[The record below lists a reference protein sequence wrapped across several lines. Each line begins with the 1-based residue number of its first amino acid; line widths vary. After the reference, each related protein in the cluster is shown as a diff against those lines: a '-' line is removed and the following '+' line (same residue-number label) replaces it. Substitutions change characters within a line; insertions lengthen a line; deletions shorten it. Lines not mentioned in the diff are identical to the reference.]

1 MISIITANNV
11 ALDLGADTR
20 ITMVRQNP
28 FWRDDIEFE
37 TEISL
42 PFTIPNTPT
51 NRKELGWIEEYQIGI
66 DGATLAASVKVFGN
80 DYFNGTL
87 KVLDATPTEYTV
99 AMVYQ
104 IDAKNLDLNIDELNY
119 AAPSGSAAITA
130 DFNAVVLAD
139 YPATK
144 YQLPEVAQLNKD
156 WINTFSFDKSVTH
169 DFLNYYDGFGF
180 SFEDFSVTVPMVYLQ
195 YVLDVIAEN
204 LKISKIKGSFKAEHD
219 ARPIIIYNNISAIS
233 SGNFLKIY
241 TPGTQQSFGS
251 VWIDI
256 LDPITSASVPFSVP
270 IGTTIDIIFTIRT
283 GPGTTI
289 TVTASHTVILA
300 DLATLQ
306 ISLMDA
312 LDVTIQ
318 AASANLIL
326 VDKVTT
332 GAIENVQATYEWG
345 VANQNIIGT
354 QVIVTYP
361 TTAYTY
367 EIIDFK
373 KHLPNITIGDLFT
386 KLKEWFCLSFNYDVR
401 NNELDISP
409 KKDLVNEDEDDYT
422 NYLTGQL
429 KCTVQSQQ
437 NFKLNWVP
445 EDEDTLSDDLIGGL
459 ETKTYT
465 NANGAPITSI
475 EIDAITLA
483 QDSLNNGF
491 GALTVPAV
499 NQPTYFYSDNNK
511 DFKLRLLLDEGYN
524 SYSAGAFKLRQATS
538 FDLTPDRITDSHW
551 APYVSLVNSS
561 LKQFE
566 GDFML
571 NYAQLINFNPKRKW
585 RIQNNVFIWKE
596 LRTELTMLGIQ
607 PTHVIMKKI

>member
-42 PFTIPNTPT
+42 PFNIPNTPT

-66 DGATLAASVKVFGN
+66 DGAAIAAVVKVFGN

-87 KVLDATPTEYTV
+87 KVLDATDSDYTV

-119 AAPSGSAAITA
+119 AAPSGSAAITS

-139 YPATK
+139 YPSTK
-144 YQLPEVAQLNKD
+144 YQLPEVGQFNPEFIK
-156 WINTFSFDKSVTH
+156 NFSFDKSVSY
-169 DFLNYYDGFGF
+169 DFLNYYDGFSF

-195 YVLDVIAEN
+195 YVLDVIAQT
-204 LKISKIKGSFKAEHD
+204 LKISKVKGTFKAEYTG
-219 ARPIIIYNNISAIS
+219 RKMLVYNNITAVA
-233 SGNFLKIY
+233 SGNFLPIWEDLLGVQYQNIRIKILESNGA
-241 TPGTQQSFGS
+241 TSPFNVPVGTVITIVFNLRVGGTGS
-251 VWIDI
+251 STHTVNHTVAAPD
-256 LDPITSASVPFSVP
+256 L
-270 IGTTIDIIFTIRT
+270 
-283 GPGTTI
+283 
-289 TVTASHTVILA
+289 VTA
-300 DLATLQ
+300 Q

-312 LDVTIQ
+312 LNTTIL
-318 AASANLIL
+318 ASSANIVLN
-326 VDKVTT
+326 DKLTT
-332 GAIENVQATYEWG
+332 GATTGVFAQYYWNVSGTMFQSADITVTFPSTTLAYE
-345 VANQNIIGT
+345 T
-354 QVIVTYP
+354 
-361 TTAYTY
+361 
-367 EIIDFK
+367 IDFK
-373 KHLPNITIGDLFT
+373 KHLPNITIGDLFS

-409 KKDLVNEDEDDYT
+409 KKDLVNEEEDDYT
-422 NYLTGQL
+422 TYLTGQL
-429 KCTVQSQQ
+429 KCTVQAQQ

-445 EDEDTLSDDLIGGL
+445 EDEDTLSDNLIDGL
-459 ETKTYT
+459 ETKTY
-465 NANGAPITSI
+465 NNPKGAPITAI
-475 EIDAITLA
+475 EVDAITLA

-491 GALTVPAV
+491 GALTVSAV

-538 FDLTPDRITDSHW
+538 FDLTPKRITDSHW